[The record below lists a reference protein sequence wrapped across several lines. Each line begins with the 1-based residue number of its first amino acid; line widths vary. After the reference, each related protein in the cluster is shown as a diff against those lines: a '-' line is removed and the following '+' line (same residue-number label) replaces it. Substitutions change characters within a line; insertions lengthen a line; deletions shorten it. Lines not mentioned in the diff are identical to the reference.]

1 MTGSRRTPRDV
12 RSWLVVCSTIA
23 ALGCDRGLA
32 PADASNPA
40 PTGFPADTSAYRERL
55 AQYPLSGNSHT
66 RQRKSKCV
74 TFPLFC
80 SKIDVSIQAR
90 GNTLDI
96 KPDTAPASAV
106 PVAHLVNLD
115 KKKTEGYYGL
125 LPGDSAEYDL
135 WVNQKPASTRAEWR
149 VVGMVK
155 KTGKLVYGGVADL
168 NLCHRRDSTTPPV
181 SDADFAEYKDPCN
194 YDIDAASSTPSRATL
209 SWAIIGLVF
218 QHLSA
223 FLTYS
228 TTGGGW
234 IDCSR
239 GCCT

>member
-12 RSWLVVCSTIA
+12 RGWLVVCSTIA

-40 PTGFPADTSAYRERL
+40 PTGFPTDTSAYRERL
-55 AQYPLSGNSHT
+55 AHYPLSGNSHT

-74 TFPLFC
+74 TYPWFC

-96 KPDTAPASAV
+96 KPDTAPASAI

-125 LPGDSAEYDL
+125 LPDDSAEYDL
-135 WVNQKPASTRAEWR
+135 WVNQKPGSTLAEWR
-149 VVGMVK
+149 IVGK
-155 KTGKLVYGGVADL
+155 KKNGALVYGEVT
-168 NLCHRRDSTTPPV
+168 NLSYCHLREAGTPAT
-181 SDADFAEYKDPCN
+181 SDADFAEYKDACN
-194 YDIDAASSTPSRATL
+194 YDIDKASSTQSRMSL
-209 SWAIIGLVF
+209 SWTIIGSVF